1 MGSAHRAAG
10 AQSTPE
16 EFAAASQLPVCQ
28 LSTRW
33 PPGNNDQ
40 SAALFLQEP
49 SRKFL
54 VMTNSRTIRQG
65 CLKHLLLV
73 ITLVNSGVGE
83 SGSGQEGEGGSFSYF
98 HHNSDNEAA
107 AAAVGDIIDKAFSH
121 KDSIVEGSDKTFDT
135 VLPNTQQIKHIRN
148 TLSDLHKLPGAT
160 SNNALDPVFNEILD
174 VGENNNSKRGALD
187 LYNMIKCGTGCNPL
201 VYKGYGCYCGFLGSG
216 GVVDGIDRCCKMH
229 DWCYYQTSCMGLE
242 FNLPYFVPYKWTC
255 NGGAPYCMAGKTKK
269 TNAGS
274 CSHQLCECDRE
285 FVECL
290 KEFPCPY
297 KKAMCRSPWRYWQNL
312 FMGLGTGMP
321 MDESHMN
328 SIHGRPHRLKPQPLV
343 KYPKPKFHK
352 NRLNIEFG

>member
-1 MGSAHRAAG
+1 M
-10 AQSTPE
+10 
-16 EFAAASQLPVCQ
+16 
-28 LSTRW
+28 
-33 PPGNNDQ
+33 D
-40 SAALFLQEP
+40 
-49 SRKFL
+49 
-54 VMTNSRTIRQG
+54 IRSIPRG
-65 CLKHLLLV
+65 CLQLV
-73 ITLVNSGVGE
+73 LICALVKADAGE
-83 SGSGQEGEGGSFSYF
+83 SGSSPAYSFYSDAPKAEGVTQNHQGDFQELE
-98 HHNSDNEAA
+98 
-107 AAAVGDIIDKAFSH
+107 
-121 KDSIVEGSDKTFDT
+121 KTFET
-135 VLPNTQQIKHIRN
+135 ALPNHEKSIRK
-148 TLSDLHKLPGAT
+148 TLRKLPGA
-160 SNNALDPVFNEILD
+160 SSSPNMLDPVFNEILD
-174 VGENNNSKRGALD
+174 DGVNINSKRGALD
-187 LYNMIKCGTGCNPL
+187 LYNMMKCGTGCNPL

-229 DWCYYQTSCMGLE
+229 DWCYYQTSCMALE

-321 MDESHMN
+321 MDESHMHN
-328 SIHGRPHRLKPQPLV
+328 SIHGSPHPLKPQPLV

-352 NRLNIEFG
+352 NRVNIEFG